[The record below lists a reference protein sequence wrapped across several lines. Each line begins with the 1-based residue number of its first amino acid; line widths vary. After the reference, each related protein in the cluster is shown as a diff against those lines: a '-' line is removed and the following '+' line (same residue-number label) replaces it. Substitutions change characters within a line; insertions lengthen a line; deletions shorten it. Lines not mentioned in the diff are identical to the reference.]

1 MKKLISISLILS
13 LMMSVFPLMP
23 VSYADGN
30 EIKYIIF
37 DDAYMQ
43 SITTKQSGALLET
56 LGIMPQNT
64 NKDVVLTRG
73 KAAYYLSKL
82 ANLPLVD
89 EKSKFSDVP
98 DAHIY
103 KNEINA
109 CVTYGIIECDSKYFK
124 PNDGLKTNELVSVF
138 AKLLG
143 YDQFGGASSTLTS
156 TLLKGAKFPGGIL
169 TEKAFGIVAEN
180 ALEEKCIKAVS
191 NSIFGTEYGVGNTT
205 LMYSLMKTEYLDGTI
220 YSIGTNSLSGY
231 TADAGYIN
239 VSGTLI
245 RADVPVD
252 ISLLSREIRAY
263 YTDVDG
269 EYVLKGI
276 TPLKNKAE
284 YVRLHYTQLN
294 STSPSYTKQNVSA
307 FINNRIENY
316 NIAQNAAVI
325 YNGRVVPEYE
335 KADICPAYGEML
347 LIDDDF
353 DDIFDTVMVYDFDV
367 KAIKFIYWYS
377 QRLSCYDDT
386 SYGGE
391 LDEENDVSYVCYR
404 NGEPCEMTDFQV
416 DDVIA
421 VAIPKTRVDAVCYI
435 FGTDTKVD
443 GLVQSVDNNKAVIN
457 GVEYSISNNSNNIKA
472 GVQGTFCVDA
482 YNGINLLPKGRTD
495 NFTYGYVVSKSTGAD
510 PENDTVKIFSEDGS
524 MARYPVAYKV
534 KLDNVFVSDADVF
547 AQLPIEI
554 LIKYRLNE
562 EGRLVQICTPS
573 SEKLGVSPY
582 DTSKF
587 SLDFKKSARFMGGV
601 QQALEGYYL
610 GDGNTVLMRIPTFAD
625 AEDDDY
631 YIMDSSNI
639 IGGYQ
644 YNFEVYESD
653 EQFKPDIVLV
663 KMSWKYG
670 RTLNGWDKNTPV
682 IVSSVNV
689 GLHDGEPR
697 YEIEVFSKQNYDTVY
712 ADYDLKMK
720 WDEVFKATY
729 ADTYPCPDGDN
740 EFTPLDLKPGDIIH
754 IDEPEGKKLTNVR
767 MLYRNDQQN
776 PVTNPEFKEYFYN
789 QTAGVVYDDSTW
801 HYLSLTMKGKIHYIG
816 DTYVVI
822 KTGDGLYRTMA
833 KTLTG
838 KLSFPGVVYNTLS
851 KELRLAKP
859 TDWRVGKNV
868 VIHSNYC
875 TLDAILIME

>member
-1 MKKLISISLILS
+1 MKKSISIFLILS
-13 LMMSVFPLMP
+13 IILSVFSLTPASFAEGEE
-23 VSYADGN
+23 V
-30 EIKYIIF
+30 KYIVF

-43 SITTKQSGALLET
+43 SITNQQNGTLLET

-73 KAAYYLSKL
+73 KAAFYLSKL

-109 CVTYGIIECDSKYFK
+109 CVSYGIIKCDSKFFN
-124 PNDGLKTNELVSVF
+124 PNDGLKANDIVSIF

-143 YDQFGGASSTLTS
+143 YEQFGGVSNTLTS
-156 TLLKGAKFPGGIL
+156 SLLKGAKFPGGIL
-169 TEKAFGIVAEN
+169 TEKAFAVIAEN
-180 ALEEKCIKAVS
+180 ALEEKCIKVVS
-191 NSIFGTEYGVGNTT
+191 SNVFGTEYGLGNTP
-205 LMYSLMKTEYLDGTI
+205 LMYSLMKIEYFDGTI

-231 TADAGYIN
+231 TADSGYIN
-239 VSGTLI
+239 VSGTLL

-252 ISLLSREIRAY
+252 ISLLSRDVRVY
-263 YTDVDG
+263 YTDVNG

-276 TPLKNKAE
+276 EPLKNTAK
-284 YVRLHYTQLN
+284 YVRLHHTQLDFG
-294 STSPSYTKQNVSA
+294 SPSYSKRNVSA
-307 FINNRIENY
+307 YIKNRIENY

-325 YNGRVVPEYE
+325 YNGRAVPEYE
-335 KADICPAYGEML
+335 KADICPQYGEML
-347 LIDDDF
+347 LIDEDF
-353 DDIFDTVMVYDFDV
+353 DDVFDVVMVYNFDV

-377 QRLSCYDDT
+377 QRLSCYDDS

-391 LDEENDVSYVCYR
+391 FDAENEVSYVCYR
-404 NGEPCEMTDFQV
+404 NGQPCEMTDFLV

-421 VAIPKTRVDAVCYI
+421 VAVPKNRSEAVCYI
-435 FGTDTKVD
+435 FGTDAKVD
-443 GLVQSVDNNKAVIN
+443 GTVASVRNNKAVLN
-457 GVEYSISNNSNNIKA
+457 GVQYEISNNSNTINA
-472 GVQGTFCVDA
+472 GTQGTFCVDA
-482 YNGINLLPKGRTD
+482 YGGIYLLPNSRTD
-495 NFTYGYVVSKSTGAD
+495 NYTYGYVVSKSTGAD
-510 PENDTVKIFSEDGS
+510 PENGTIKIFSEDGTMS
-524 MARYPVAYKV
+524 RYLVAYKV
-534 KLDNVFVSDADVF
+534 KLDDVFVSDADIF
-547 AQLPIEI
+547 AQLPIKT
-554 LIKYRLNE
+554 LIKYRLNS
-562 EGRLVQICTPS
+562 EGRIVQIYTPS
-573 SEKLGVSPY
+573 TENLGVSPY

-587 SLDFKKSARFMGGV
+587 SLDFKKAARFMGGV

-644 YNFEVYESD
+644 YDFEVYESD

-682 IVSSVNV
+682 IVSSVKV

-697 YEIEVFSKQNYDTVY
+697 YEIEVFSKQNYDTIY

-740 EFTPLDLKPGDIIH
+740 EFTPLDLKTGDIIH
-754 IDEPEGKKLTNVR
+754 IEEPEGKKLTNVR
-767 MLYRNDQQN
+767 MLYRNDLQN
-776 PVTNPEFKEYFYN
+776 PITNPEFKEYFYN

-875 TLDAILIME
+875 ALDAILIME